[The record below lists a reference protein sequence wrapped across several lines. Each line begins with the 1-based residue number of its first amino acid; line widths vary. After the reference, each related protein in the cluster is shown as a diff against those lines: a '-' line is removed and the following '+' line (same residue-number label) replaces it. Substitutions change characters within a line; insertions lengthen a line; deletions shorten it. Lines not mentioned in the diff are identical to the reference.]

1 MKLKNIFII
10 AILLATSVMSSCKKG
25 WLDVTSSSEIRAE
38 DQFKSESGFRDALI
52 GVYIGMTDQSLYSSQ
67 LTWGALD
74 LVSHQYEPQNNFT
87 TTRYYQFQNHNYR
100 DVLSTP
106 QVDGIWN
113 NAYNVIANINTALS
127 YIDQNK
133 SVLDPISHSIIK
145 GELLGLRAF
154 LHFDLMRLYG
164 YGNIAGRTD
173 LTGKLAIPYVRE
185 FSKNTT
191 PQLSYNETFALL
203 LNDIEAASQ
212 LLKEDPI
219 YNNPKKP
226 ATYYANVNRDGFFNK
241 REQRMNY
248 YAVKG
253 LKARVLQWMGGAQ
266 NLASATTVAEE
277 VIQYSGTQLAVST
290 SAASDPRLYP
300 EHLFNLNVVGLEV
313 LVNLYFNGNDINNNN
328 ALLIAPIKAQA
339 LFEATNPN
347 IGLVDI
353 RYNTLLANESRGMVS
368 IKLRQGTG
376 LANRNII
383 PLMKLPEMY
392 YIAADNYIQTNLAK
406 AIQYLNIVRKGRG
419 IIQDIPSTATATQ
432 VADELTKEYRKEYI
446 SEGQLFFYYKR
457 LGFTTIPNYTGTV
470 NDKIYLLPYPDA
482 ELEFGQRVQ

>member
-100 DVLSTP
+100 DVLSTQ

-266 NLASATTVAEE
+266 NLASAATVAEE
-277 VIQYSGTQLAVST
+277 VIQYSGTQLAIST